1 MTLVRWN
8 PRRSLISLPNEIDR
22 FFDNWGLG
30 FENFDKVWNPNV
42 DISESDDAFEVIAE
56 IPGMSK
62 DDIKISIKENVLTL
76 TGEKKQEEK
85 TDKKNYHR
93 VERMYG
99 QFQRSFRLPN
109 SVKSDDIKA
118 KYQNGVLSI
127 TIPKAEEVKP
137 KEIEVK

>member
-8 PRRSLISLPNEIDR
+8 PRRSLISLPNEIDQ
-22 FFDNWGLG
+22 FFGNWGLG

-42 DISESDDAFEVIAE
+42 DISETEDAFEVVAE

-62 DDIKISIKENVLTL
+62 KDIKISIRENVLTL

-85 TDKKNYHR
+85 TDKKNFHR

-109 SVKSDDIKA
+109 TVKSEDIKA
-118 KYQNGVLSI
+118 EYKNGVLNI

-137 KEIEVK
+137 KEITVS